1 MSKDYYTYE
10 PGDYT
15 EPLPFNN
22 GRDVSGFAIFVAF
35 CIGWPMGL
43 GLLAYRIWGPDLARN
58 LAEKRRRE
66 AQQGGFDRQGTP
78 NYFEPAYQN
87 GENVRT
93 DYTAPK
99 KTVKAAKAKNAKA
112 PKDWTF
118 WLTVAGCVAA
128 AVGLL
133 SIGEP
138 LQYGILYGF
147 DRYDVVDILSSISWM
162 ASGIAMFLGGRWGR
176 QRKSLRNKLKAIVG
190 GKDHMDVAEIAAA
203 VPMRLAKA
211 RKELQNAVDDGVFGE
226 GAYLDMRTDTLVV
239 RGEAPRAAEPVRDAA
254 PVKES
259 ESQYEAI
266 LRQLREVNDAIPGEE
281 MSSKITRLETVTAK
295 IFALV
300 EEDPSKLP
308 KMRRF
313 MDYYL
318 PTALKLLNA
327 YSQFDRQGVEG
338 EVIGQSK
345 RKIEEA
351 MDVLVGGFEAQLDTM
366 FADDAL
372 DVDSD
377 IQVLQNMM
385 ARDGLS
391 GQEDF
396 VLRGGE
402 EKKP

>member
-1 MSKDYYTYE
+1 M
-10 PGDYT
+10 
-15 EPLPFNN
+15 
-22 GRDVSGFAIFVAF
+22 
-35 CIGWPMGL
+35 
-43 GLLAYRIWGPDLARN
+43 
-58 LAEKRRRE
+58 
-66 AQQGGFDRQGTP
+66 
-78 NYFEPAYQN
+78 
-87 GENVRT
+87 
-93 DYTAPK
+93 
-99 KTVKAAKAKNAKA
+99 
-112 PKDWTF
+112 
-118 WLTVAGCVAA
+118 
-128 AVGLL
+128 
-133 SIGEP
+133 
-138 LQYGILYGF
+138 
-147 DRYDVVDILSSISWM
+147 
-162 ASGIAMFLGGRWGR
+162 
-176 QRKSLRNKLKAIVG
+176 
-190 GKDHMDVAEIAAA
+190 
-203 VPMRLAKA
+203 
-211 RKELQNAVDDGVFGE
+211 
-226 GAYLDMRTDTLVV
+226 
-239 RGEAPRAAEPVRDAA
+239 
-254 PVKES
+254 KES

-266 LRQLREVNDAIPGEE
+266 LRQLREVNEAIPGEE

-351 MDVLVGGFEAQLDTM
+351 MDVLVEGFEAQLDTM

>member
-1 MSKDYYTYE
+1 MSKDYYSYDN
-10 PGDYT
+10 GDYN

-22 GRDVSGFAIFVAF
+22 GRDVSGFAIFIGI
-35 CIGWPMGL
+35 CIGWPVGL
-43 GLLAYRIWGPDLARN
+43 GLIAYRIWGPDLARS
-58 LAEKRRRE
+58 LAQKRRQQ
-66 AQQGGFDRQGTP
+66 AQQAPSNYYEAPYENAAGTG
-78 NYFEPAYQN
+78 PASS
-87 GENVRT
+87 
-93 DYTAPK
+93 K
-99 KTVKAAKAKNAKA
+99 KAKAKKAKK
-112 PKDWTF
+112 PHDWTF

-128 AVGLL
+128 AVGLIT
-133 SIGEP
+133 IGEP

-147 DRYDVVDILSSISWM
+147 DRYDVVDILASISWM

-176 QRKSLRNKLKAIVG
+176 QRKSLRNKMKAIVG
-190 GKDHMDVAEIAAA
+190 DKDHMDVAEIAAA
-203 VPMRLAKA
+203 VPMRLAKT
-211 RKELQNAVDDGVFGE
+211 RKELQKAVDDGLFGE

-239 RGEAPRAAEPVRDAA
+239 RGEAPAPAEPIREAA

-259 ESQYEAI
+259 ETQYEAI

-351 MDVLVGGFEAQLDTM
+351 MDVLVEGFEAQLDTM

-396 VLRGGE
+396 VLRSSE
-402 EKKP
+402 DKTP